1 MCAQLLILVRWLTIY
16 AAMHNAQQLG
26 ERGRRI
32 VTHARERFGRVVVKP
47 ETLAALLGIWLMP
60 HGGEPM
66 SEGDAL
72 AEARS
77 HDRTRVIQ
85 FRDDSHSQAVKER
98 VIALAC
104 AAVLVEEADE
114 DPCDRPLVE
123 YVASAVCGLPRPLV
137 SANASAFVFV
147 RTVVG

>member
-1 MCAQLLILVRWLTIY
+1 
-16 AAMHNAQQLG
+16 MHNAQQLG
-26 ERGRRI
+26 ERGRCI
-32 VTHARERFGRVVVKP
+32 VTRARERFGRVVVKP

-60 HGGEPM
+60 HGGEPLT
-66 SEGDAL
+66 ERDAL
-72 AEARS
+72 AEARA

-85 FRDDSHSQAVKER
+85 FRDDAHSQAVKER

-104 AAVLVEEADE
+104 AAVLVEEAGE

-137 SANASAFVFV
+137 SANASALMFA
-147 RTVVG
+147 RVGGG